1 MVRAPARQ
9 LPDRHCVARL
19 DWHDSIGTAVRTDTR
34 EDAWEALAAADPL
47 WAVYVRPRTRGRRWD
62 LEDFLGTGS
71 AEVGWVVD
79 LLRGRGRMPAQRRL
93 AVDFGSGVGR
103 LAVPL
108 CDHFD
113 RVVGVDPSP
122 TMRSLAAGIA
132 GERPCSFVADL
143 DGVDDAAADL
153 VLSSLVLQHLTADQ
167 LPSVFA
173 GIRRVLADDGIA
185 VLQYPRAPGRTLRGA
200 GFRLLPAAVIDR
212 LQTRVLRYPAP
223 MRMSWMA
230 PARVAGLLAA
240 RELRAEV
247 VTDGWQH
254 SRHWKDFWYLAGP
267 TRS

>member
-1 MVRAPARQ
+1 V
-9 LPDRHCVARL
+9 RL
-19 DWHDSIGTAVRTDTR
+19 DTR
-34 EDAWEALAAADPL
+34 ADAWETLAAADPL

-62 LEDFLGTGS
+62 LEDFLGTGR

-108 CDHFD
+108 CEHFD

-132 GERPCSFVADL
+132 SERQCSFAPGL
-143 DGVDDAAADL
+143 DAVDDGAADL
-153 VLSSLVLQHLTADQ
+153 VLSSLVLQHLAAHQ
-167 LPSVFA
+167 LPAVF
-173 GIRRVLADDGIA
+173 GEIRRVLADDGVA

-200 GFRLLPAAVIDR
+200 GFRLLPPAAIDWI
-212 LQTRVLRYPAP
+212 QTRILRYPAP
-223 MRMSWMA
+223 MRMSWLA
-230 PARVAGLLAA
+230 PARVAGMLAA
-240 RELRAEV
+240 SELRAEV

-254 SRHWKDFWYLAGP
+254 SRHWRDFWYLAGP
-267 TRS
+267 ADRS